1 MDSSIRDMHSASDSS
16 REANEQQRAQPLF
29 RFDPGW
35 PFVVAGLGLLVCG
48 VLIPAQRDLQ
58 GLQNTLKIHRALE
71 DQSLRQRTAYDRFL
85 VDLDQGDEQLIR
97 RLAASQLNLMPEDER
112 SLLLTSSMNATVT
125 DWIEAS
131 EPVDLP
137 NPAPYPDSLL
147 ARLATGPRRLWVLA
161 CGAFLVFVGLMLAPS
176 TRATATQDEPTES
189 DNDATDSDSRVALV
203 SVAELNRA
211 TVHEDVDDR
220 VHDRA
225 NSLTTETSDAFDA
238 DASSDE
244 ALQASSEST
253 QEVCFDAETMRDVTA
268 SYETTLDATVD
279 SEPTLE
285 VTVDV
290 EPTLDA
296 TVVVEPTL
304 DTGFDTTVESIDDA
318 RVDDA
323 QATDEPDSDNREQW
337 SGSVTAFTQAL
348 EYEQE
353 VEPHAALPDASNR
366 ALDTL
371 SLFHGVD
378 DARWID
384 TRDLRRGH

>member
-1 MDSSIRDMHSASDSS
+1 MESSIADMHSASDSS

-35 PFVVAGLGLLVCG
+35 PFVVAGVGLLVCG

-211 TVHEDVDDR
+211 TVHDDVQDR

-253 QEVCFDAETMRDVTA
+253 QEVCFEAEPMLDVTA
-268 SYETTLDATVD
+268 AYETTLDATVD
-279 SEPTLE
+279 
-285 VTVDV
+285 
-290 EPTLDA
+290 
-296 TVVVEPTL
+296 VEPTL

-353 VEPHAALPDASNR
+353 VEPHAALPDASSR

>member
-1 MDSSIRDMHSASDSS
+1 MESSIRDTHSASDSS
-16 REANEQQRAQPLF
+16 REAKEQQRAQPLF

-71 DQSLRQRTAYDRFL
+71 DQSLRQRAAYDRFL

-211 TVHEDVDDR
+211 TVHDDVQDR

-253 QEVCFDAETMRDVTA
+253 QEVCFDAEPMLDVTA

-279 SEPTLE
+279 FEPALE
-285 VTVDV
+285 VTVD
-290 EPTLDA
+290 
-296 TVVVEPTL
+296 VEPTL

-353 VEPHAALPDASNR
+353 VEPHAALPDASSR

>member
-1 MDSSIRDMHSASDSS
+1 MESSIRDTHSASDSS
-16 REANEQQRAQPLF
+16 REAKEQQRAQPLF

-71 DQSLRQRTAYDRFL
+71 DQSLRQRAAYDRFL

-211 TVHEDVDDR
+211 TVHDDVQDR

-253 QEVCFDAETMRDVTA
+253 QEVCFDAEPMLDVTVA
-268 SYETTLDATVD
+268 YETTLDATVD
-279 SEPTLE
+279 VEPTLE

-290 EPTLDA
+290 EPTLD
-296 TVVVEPTL
+296 
-304 DTGFDTTVESIDDA
+304 TGFATTVESIDDA

-353 VEPHAALPDASNR
+353 VEPHAALPDASSR

>member
-1 MDSSIRDMHSASDSS
+1 MESSIRDTHSASDSS
-16 REANEQQRAQPLF
+16 REAKEQQRAQPLF

-71 DQSLRQRTAYDRFL
+71 DQSLRQRAAYDRFL

-176 TRATATQDEPTES
+176 TRATTTQDEPTES

-211 TVHEDVDDR
+211 TVHDDVQDR

-244 ALQASSEST
+244 ALQASSDST
-253 QEVCFDAETMRDVTA
+253 QEVCFDAEPMLDVTA

-279 SEPTLE
+279 VEPALE
-285 VTVDV
+285 VTVDF
-290 EPTLDA
+290 
-296 TVVVEPTL
+296 EPTL

-353 VEPHAALPDASNR
+353 VEPHAALPDASSR

>member
-1 MDSSIRDMHSASDSS
+1 M
-16 REANEQQRAQPLF
+16 
-29 RFDPGW
+29 
-35 PFVVAGLGLLVCG
+35 
-48 VLIPAQRDLQ
+48 
-58 GLQNTLKIHRALE
+58 
-71 DQSLRQRTAYDRFL
+71 
-85 VDLDQGDEQLIR
+85 
-97 RLAASQLNLMPEDER
+97 
-112 SLLLTSSMNATVT
+112 
-125 DWIEAS
+125 
-131 EPVDLP
+131 
-137 NPAPYPDSLL
+137 
-147 ARLATGPRRLWVLA
+147 
-161 CGAFLVFVGLMLAPS
+161 
-176 TRATATQDEPTES
+176 
-189 DNDATDSDSRVALV
+189 
-203 SVAELNRA
+203 NRA

-253 QEVCFDAETMRDVTA
+253 QEVCFEAEPMLDVTA
-268 SYETTLDATVD
+268 AYETTLDA
-279 SEPTLE
+279 
-285 VTVDV
+285 TVDV

-296 TVVVEPTL
+296 TVDVEPTL

-353 VEPHAALPDASNR
+353 VEPHAVLPDASNR